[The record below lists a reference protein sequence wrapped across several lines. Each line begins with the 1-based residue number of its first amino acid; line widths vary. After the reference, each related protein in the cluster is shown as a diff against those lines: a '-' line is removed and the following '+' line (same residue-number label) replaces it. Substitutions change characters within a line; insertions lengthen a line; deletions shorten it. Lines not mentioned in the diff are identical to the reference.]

1 MCSYDMLD
9 FVVSA
14 VLIFCRFSLFLTDLF
29 SRFLTDILQMSK
41 QKDSKNR
48 TLFFLIILSLILRI
62 LLKYP
67 CAIELNVINE
77 LGKYT
82 PQNN

>member
-14 VLIFCRFSLFLTDLF
+14 VLIFCRFFLFLTDLF

-48 TLFFLIILSLILRI
+48 TLILFD
-62 LLKYP
+62 YP
-67 CAIELNVINE
+67 IFNIKNF
-77 LGKYT
+77 T
-82 PQNN
+82 